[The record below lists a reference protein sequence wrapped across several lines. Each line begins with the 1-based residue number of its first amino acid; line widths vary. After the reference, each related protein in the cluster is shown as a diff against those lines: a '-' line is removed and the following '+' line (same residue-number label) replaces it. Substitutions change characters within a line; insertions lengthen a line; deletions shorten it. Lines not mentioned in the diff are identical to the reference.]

1 MIKYFFTT
9 VLISFYGSF
18 LTGQPTSD
26 AVFEKIVKTYTLND
40 DGSMDYRYYKKL
52 KLLTHNSFNRLY
64 GETFIVYNPLH
75 QQLTINLAQVTQK
88 NGKVVKAPENAF
100 NEVLPQFAADAPY
113 YNHLREMV
121 VTHAGLEL
129 EAVIELDYTIH
140 SDSGY
145 FAALMA
151 DEVISESSPV
161 TEEMIIIRVPEWK
174 NLYYKVINLR
184 TAPEILK
191 LKGIT
196 EYRFKFAD
204 IKEDTHEPNQPQ
216 NNLFLPHLLFSTF
229 SAAAGQ
235 HFLAH
240 QDALMYKC
248 DQSMKDAVEI
258 IKRESKNDLQLVLKI
273 QELVVNNIITYP
285 VPPEFTGFTARNPID
300 VWNSNGGTPFEKCL
314 LMTTL
319 YREAK
324 ISSEP
329 LIFVPSALY
338 NDTIGVLQQVTDYLV
353 QVNPRELEQMI
364 LSPININ
371 DQNQLYS
378 MGGFTSLMLNKD
390 KPYINQLKDDQ
401 ENKAVFTGKFN
412 LNDSMFMKGN
422 AELYL
427 SEKINPYYKITTDS
441 NALKQFIAG
450 GLSAKDIKSAKANK
464 SAQMRSEVEYVF
476 EKPKAGKQQA
486 NYYFVE
492 LPFCKKGLDNW
503 HINYLTAERIAP
515 LEIPNVIDESYE
527 FNYTV
532 PDEMKLINP
541 FNLTELKTAFG
552 ELVLSCHQDGNKI
565 VVKRSIKITQKTI
578 SVTDYKA
585 FKQMID
591 LWNESKYKKLVLKKQ
606 G

>member
-1 MIKYFFTT
+1 MIRYFLTT
-9 VLISFYGSF
+9 VLISCFSF
-18 LTGQPTSD
+18 FINGQPTSD
-26 AVFEKIVKTYTLND
+26 AVFEKIEKTYTLND
-40 DGSMDYRYYKKL
+40 DGSMDFRYYKKL

-75 QQLTINLAQVTQK
+75 QKLSINLAQVTQK
-88 NGKVVKAPENAF
+88 NGKVVKAPNNAF
-100 NEVLPQFAADAPY
+100 NEVLPQFAADAPS

-151 DEVISESSPV
+151 DELISESSPI
-161 TEEMIIIRVPEWK
+161 TEEIIVIRVPEWK
-174 NLYYKVINLR
+174 NLYYKVFNQR

-196 EYRFKFAD
+196 EYKFKFAD
-204 IKEDTHEPNQPQ
+204 IKEDAHEPNQPL
-216 NNLFLPHLLFSTF
+216 NNLLLPHLVFSTF
-229 SAAAGQ
+229 SASAGQ
-235 HFLAH
+235 HFLAN
-240 QDALMYKC
+240 QNALQYKC
-248 DQSMKDAVEI
+248 DQSMKDAVE
-258 IKRESKNDLQLVLKI
+258 KMKAESKNDLQLVLKI

-285 VPPEFTGFTARNPID
+285 VPPEFTGFIARNPIQ

-329 LIFVPSALY
+329 LIVVPETLY
-338 NDTIGVLQQVTDYLV
+338 NDTIGVLQQVTDCLV

-364 LSPININ
+364 LSPVSLNE
-371 DQNQLYS
+371 QNLVYS
-378 MGGFTSLMLNKD
+378 FGGFTSLMLNKD
-390 KPYINQLKDDQ
+390 KPSIYQLKENQ
-401 ENKAVFTGKFN
+401 ENKLLFTGKFN

-427 SEKINPYYKITTDS
+427 SGKINPYYKITTDS
-441 NALKQFIAG
+441 NALKQLIAG
-450 GLSAKDIKSAKANK
+450 GLTSKDIKTAKANK
-464 SAQMRSEVEYVF
+464 ATQMRSEIEFVF
-476 EKPKAGKQQA
+476 EKSKAGKQQA
-486 NYYFVE
+486 NYYFIE
-492 LPFCKKGLDNW
+492 LPYCKKGLDSW

-515 LEIPNVIDESYE
+515 LEIPFVIDEQYE
-527 FNYTV
+527 FTYTV
-532 PDEMKLINP
+532 PDGLKLINP
-541 FNLTELKTAFG
+541 LKLTELKTDLG
-552 ELVLSCHQDGNKI
+552 ELVLSCVQDGNKI
-565 VVKRSIKITQKTI
+565 IVKRNLKISQKI
-578 SVTDYKA
+578 IPVTGYKA

-591 LWNESKYKKLVLKKQ
+591 LWNEGKYRELVLKK
-606 G
+606 

>member
-1 MIKYFFTT
+1 MIKYILAL
-9 VLISFYGSF
+9 VLVSCYGIS

-26 AVFEKIVKTYTLND
+26 AVFEKIEKTYTLND
-40 DGSMDYRYYKKL
+40 DGSMDFRYYKKL

-64 GETFIVYNPLH
+64 GETFIVYNPLQ

-88 NGKVVKAPENAF
+88 SGKVVKAPENAF

-129 EAVIELDYTIH
+129 DAVIELDYTIH

-145 FAALMA
+145 YAALMA
-151 DEVISESSPV
+151 DEVISESSLV
-161 TEEMIIIRVPEWK
+161 TEEIIIIRVPEWK
-174 NLYYKVINLR
+174 NLYYKVFNLR

-191 LKGIT
+191 LKGMT
-196 EYRFKFAD
+196 EYRFKFTD
-204 IKEDTHEPNQPQ
+204 IKEDTHDPYQSQ
-216 NNLFLPHLLFSTF
+216 NNLFFPHLVFSTF

-240 QDALMYKC
+240 QDALMYKS
-248 DQSMKDAVEI
+248 DQSMKDAVEK

-273 QELVVNNIITYP
+273 QELVVNNIRTYAIP
-285 VPPEFTGFTARNPID
+285 SEFTGFTARNPIE

-329 LIFVPSALY
+329 LIFVPSAFY
-338 NDTIGVLQQVTDYLV
+338 NDTIGVLQQITEYLV

-364 LSPININ
+364 LSPVNIN
-371 DQNQLYS
+371 DQNLVYS
-378 MGGFTSLMLNKD
+378 MGSFTSLMLNKD
-390 KPYINQLKDDQ
+390 KPYINQGKENQ
-401 ENKAVFTGKFN
+401 ENKVIFTGKFN
-412 LNDSMFMKGN
+412 LNDSMMMKGN

-450 GLSAKDIKSAKANK
+450 GLSVKDIKSAKANK

-476 EKPKAGKQQA
+476 EKSNAEKQRA

-492 LPFCKKGLDNW
+492 FPYCKKGMDNW
-503 HINYLTAERIAP
+503 HINYLTAERKTP
-515 LEIPNVIDESYE
+515 LEIPYIIDETYE
-527 FNYTV
+527 FIYTV
-532 PDEMKLINP
+532 PEEMKLVNAL
-541 FNLTELKTAFG
+541 NQTELKTAFG
-552 ELVLSCHQDGNKI
+552 ELTLSCLQDGNKI

-578 SVTDYKA
+578 SVSDYKA
-585 FKQMID
+585 FKQIID
-591 LWNESKYKKLVLKKQ
+591 LWNEGKYRELVLKKL
-606 G
+606 